1 MARTARVSNSNRIPP
16 ATTEGG
22 QMSSRAR
29 TPVLIALSMVGVV
42 AVAALALLVA
52 RLLDRETFTD
62 TQVVTETV
70 SQLDADIEPGILSS

>member
-1 MARTARVSNSNRIPP
+1 
-16 ATTEGG
+16 
-22 QMSSRAR
+22 MSSRAR